1 MRFIW
6 FPAAP
11 HGPAVLPGMLLSVAT
26 HAALLG
32 AVTYG
37 HGPHSDLLHFSE
49 PREPDIYYLPP
60 PDREPG
66 QRPMEER
73 LTYVELAPGGFRPA
87 PESRN
92 GMQVHRPAHDRP
104 PRNGGVSGN
113 EVKAQVAATAVNS
126 DDSVYSVLATDESA
140 VRVEGSAAPVYP
152 PDMLARGIEGSVFTR
167 YVIDTT
173 GRADSTT
180 LEVLASSNA
189 AFEQSVRAA
198 VPGMRFLAA
207 QVQGRKV
214 RQLVQQ
220 EFRFR
225 IADQLPA
232 LPSIAAEHTRTRP
245 PL

>member
-11 HGPAVLPGMLLSVAT
+11 HGPSALPGALLSVAT

-32 AVTYG
+32 AAAYG
-37 HGPHSDLLHFSE
+37 QGSYLDLLHLGE
-49 PREPDIYYLPP
+49 PKTPAVYYLPP
-60 PDREPG
+60 PDRMPA
-66 QRPMEER
+66 QRAMEEHI
-73 LTYVELAPGGFRPA
+73 TFVELPPGGFTSIV
-87 PESRN
+87 ESRD
-92 GMQVHRPAHDRP
+92 GVRVRRPTHDRAP
-104 PRNGGVSGN
+104 LDGGVTGN
-113 EVKAQVAATAVNS
+113 HAAAQVAAQAVSS
-126 DDSVYSVLATDESA
+126 DDSVYSVLASDESA

-152 PDMLARGIEGSVFTR
+152 PDMLANRIEGSVFTR

-173 GRADSTT
+173 GRADSTS
-180 LEVLASSNA
+180 LEVLFASNA

-198 VPGMRFLAA
+198 VPGMLFRAA

-225 IADQLPA
+225 VEGQVPA
-232 LPSIAAEHTRTRP
+232 LPTVAAEHTRTRP
-245 PL
+245 PR